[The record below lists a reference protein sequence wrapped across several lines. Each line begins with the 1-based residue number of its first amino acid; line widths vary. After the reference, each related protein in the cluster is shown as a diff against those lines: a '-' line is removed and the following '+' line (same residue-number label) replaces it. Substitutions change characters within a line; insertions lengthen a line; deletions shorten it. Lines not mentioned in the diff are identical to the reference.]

1 MVNIQQ
7 KHLLEVPSGLLQ
19 VPRLPQSSSTRGYA
33 AESSDLVFPI
43 RFSLIIPTF
52 NERENIEKM
61 VARLSQ
67 LLDSVLPNDYELL
80 VVDDNSP
87 DRTWE
92 YAQDLTE
99 QYPNLLVMRRQQER
113 GLSTAVIRGWQAAR
127 GEIVGVIDADLQH
140 PPEVLLQL
148 LQKIDDGADLAVA
161 SRHVEGGGVSSWSA
175 TRRFLSRG
183 AQLLGLMILPRVL
196 SSVTDPM
203 SGYFLVKRQAIA
215 GVPLNPVGYKILLEV
230 IGRGDIQHIAEVG
243 YVFQEREVGESKV
256 TWRQYKDYLHHLAR
270 LRIDS
275 GRLGRW
281 GRQFD
286 FPVGRFIRFAFVG
299 LSGLLVDMGLL
310 YFFYDVLSFGLTR
323 SAIFAGELAIVNN
336 FLWNDRWTFKD
347 LSQKQSSW
355 QQRLKRFL
363 KFNIICLMGLILK
376 ILLLNV
382 LFNGLHL
389 NAYLANF
396 IAIAAVTAWN
406 FWINLRLNWRVT
418 QVG

>member
-1 MVNIQQ
+1 MISIQE
-7 KHLLEVPSGLLQ
+7 KHLLQAPSGLLQ
-19 VPRLPQSSSTRGYA
+19 IPRLPQSSSTRGYA
-33 AESSDLVFPI
+33 AYPSDLTFPI

-52 NERENIEKM
+52 NERDNIERM
-61 VARLSQ
+61 VARLSH
-67 LLDSVLPNDYELL
+67 LLDEVMPNDYELL

-87 DRTWE
+87 DLTWE
-92 YAQDLTE
+92 YAQDLAD
-99 QYPNLLVMRRQQER
+99 QYPNLLVMRRQHER

-127 GEIVGVIDADLQH
+127 GEIIGVIDADLQH
-140 PPEVLLQL
+140 PPEVLLKL
-148 LQKIDDGADLAVA
+148 LEKIEDGADLAVA

-196 SSVTDPM
+196 SSVSDPM
-203 SGYFLVKRQAIA
+203 SGYFLVKRKAIA

-230 IGRGDIQHIAEVG
+230 IGRGNIQEIAEVG

-281 GRQFD
+281 GRHLN

-323 SAIFAGELAIVNN
+323 SAILAGELAIVNN

-347 LSQKQSSW
+347 LAQRQSTR
-355 QQRLKRFL
+355 QQVLKRFL

-376 ILLLNV
+376 ILLLNMF
-382 LFNGLHL
+382 FNGIHL

-396 IAIAAVTAWN
+396 LAIAIVTAWN
-406 FWINLRLNWRVT
+406 FWINLKLNWRVT
-418 QVG
+418 QVS

>member
-1 MVNIQQ
+1 MINIQQ
-7 KHLLEVPSGLLQ
+7 KHLLQAPSGLLQ
-19 VPRLPQSSSTRGYA
+19 VPRLPQSSSTHGYA
-33 AESSDLVFPI
+33 AQPSDLVFPI
-43 RFSLIIPTF
+43 HFSLIIPTF
-52 NERENIEKM
+52 NERDNIEKM
-61 VARLSQ
+61 VAQLSQ
-67 LLDSVLPNDYELL
+67 LLDEVLPNDYELL

-92 YAQDLTE
+92 YAQDLTD
-99 QYPNLLVMRRQQER
+99 QYPNLLVMRRQHER

-127 GEIVGVIDADLQH
+127 GEVVGVIDADLQH
-140 PPEVLLQL
+140 PPAVLLQL
-148 LQKIDDGADLAVA
+148 LEKIDAGADLAVA

-196 SSVTDPM
+196 SSVSDPM
-203 SGYFLVKRQAIA
+203 SGYFVVKRKAIA

-230 IGRGDIQHIAEVG
+230 IGRGDIQQIAEVG

-256 TWRQYKDYLHHLAR
+256 TWRQYKDYLHHLTR

-281 GRQFD
+281 GRKFN
-286 FPVGRFIRFAFVG
+286 FPMGRFIRFAFVG

-310 YFFYDVLSFGLTR
+310 YFFYDILSFGLTR
-323 SAIFAGELAIVNN
+323 SAILAGELAIVNN

-347 LSQKQSSW
+347 LSKKQSSPR
-355 QQRLKRFL
+355 QQLKRFL

-396 IAIAAVTAWN
+396 LAIAVVTAWN

-418 QVG
+418 QIG